1 MYLFP
6 DAPESIRRCPWSR
19 LDGSHN
25 EPLARAGFTESDIP
39 SFLITYIKVWLFLP
53 HFRYWWHIQ
62 LELYAAQLVTVTGR
76 ENAVV
81 TYSDEMTWQY
91 MKRQQIKECI
101 DVHGHDSMLAALLV
115 YLVVIRDMS
124 VSNIEYPGISDGHAV
139 GIAPDVLEHLSDSLG
154 RGLGMDDPV
163 LVEALLAYSMG
174 DGNFLLLQPS
184 GQQTHEASPE
194 LTAHGGHRK
203 EERCTSASM
212 NLMPYTI
219 RVNASTGDDAVDM
232 GVVKKIRSPRMEDG
246 CHSSLKPLSC
256 SKCINSAPCSLED
269 TVVELPVVSHR
280 YRMQTVGQRENDM
293 EVPDRDD
300 FFPAE
305 LNPLLTLLL
314 LALGTMTVSAA
325 VIADMYVPTFGTYL
339 YMPAQGTGTALR
351 HVPEGSFNRR
361 NDMVFAK
368 ELSTVAPDNLTD
380 VETSPHLV
388 LGGNMVSISRTCFI
402 GSMLAI

>member
-62 LELYAAQLVTVTGR
+62 LLLYAAQLLAVAGR

-101 DVHGHDSMLAALLV
+101 DVHGHDSMLAALLI

-124 VSNIEYPGISDGHAV
+124 VCNIEYPGIGDGHAI

-154 RGLGMDDPV
+154 RGLGMNDPV
-163 LVEALLAYSMG
+163 FVEALLACGLRDEKS
-174 DGNFLLLQPS
+174 LLLQPAC
-184 GQQTHEASPE
+184 QQTHETPTE
-194 LTAHGGHRK
+194 LTAYGSYR
-203 EERCTSASM
+203 EEKRGASTAM
-212 NLMPYTI
+212 NLMPNARCI
-219 RVNASTGDDAVDM
+219 NASTGYNAVDM
-232 GVVKKIRSPRMEDG
+232 GVVKEIRSPRMENG
-246 CHSSLKPLSC
+246 CHTGLKPLSC
-256 SKCINSAPCSLED
+256 CKSVNSAPCGLEH
-269 TVVELPVVSHR
+269 TVVELPLVGQR
-280 YRMQTVGQRENDM
+280 YRMQTVRHREYDM
-293 EVPDRDD
+293 EIPGRDD
-300 FFPAE
+300 LFPAE

-314 LALGTMTVSAA
+314 LTLGAMTVSAA
-325 VIADMYVPTFGTYL
+325 VVADMYVPTFGTYL

-361 NDMVFAK
+361 NDMMPAK

-380 VETSPHLV
+380 VEARPHLA
-388 LGGNMVSISRTCFI
+388 LGGNMVSIRRTCLI
-402 GSMLAI
+402 GSMLAT

>member
-1 MYLFP
+1 ML
-6 DAPESIRRCPWSR
+6 
-19 LDGSHN
+19 
-25 EPLARAGFTESDIP
+25 TESDAP
-39 SFLITYIKVWLFLP
+39 SLLITYIKVWLFLP

-62 LELYAAQLVTVTGR
+62 LLLYAAQFLAVAGR

-124 VSNIEYPGISDGHAV
+124 VSNIEYSGISDGHAV

-203 EERCTSASM
+203 EERCTSAAM
-212 NLMPYTI
+212 NLMPYTTFI
-219 RVNASTGDDAVDM
+219 HSTARHNTVYVRMVEQIG
-232 GVVKKIRSPRMEDG
+232 SPRMEDG
-246 CHSSLKPLSC
+246 SHSRCESILG
-256 SKCINSAPCSLED
+256 SKSINSSPCSLEH
-269 TVVELPVVSHR
+269 TVVELPLVSHCNG
-280 YRMQTVGQRENDM
+280 MQTVRHGEYDM
-293 EVPDRDD
+293 EVLGRDNL
-300 FFPAE
+300 FPAE
-305 LNPLLTLLL
+305 LNPLFTLLVLTLG
-314 LALGTMTVSAA
+314 AMPVTAA
-325 VIADMYVPTFGTYL
+325 VIADMNIATLWTNL
-339 YMPAQGTGTALR
+339 NMPAQGTGTALR

-361 NDMVFAK
+361 DNMMLIK
-368 ELSTVAPDNLTD
+368 ELSSMDSDNLAD
-380 VETSPHLV
+380 VESCPHLGF
-388 LGGNMVSISRTCFI
+388 GGKMVSISRTCFN
-402 GSMLAI
+402 GSMSAT